1 MASKAQICLNE
12 VFRVLEPHEHM
23 IPDNRM
29 EDYKALKKMG
39 VMQMSKIY
47 NLLYGGRMMATGVA
61 GKPLLHVHHK
71 LPLCLVAMWK
81 VL

>member
-29 EDYKALKKMG
+29 EDYKGLKKMG
-39 VMQMSKIY
+39 VMQMSKVY
-47 NLLYGGRMMATGVA
+47 NLLFGGRTMATGVA
-61 GKPLLHVHHK
+61 GKLLHVHDT
-71 LPLCLVAMWK
+71 LALCLFTMSK
-81 VL
+81 VP